1 MSLDLAFLAILALA
15 GIWAKH
21 RDRRRE
27 IEELAVERG
36 RGFLGQSKQ
45 EHSS

>member
-1 MSLDLAFLAILALA
+1 MSLDLLIILVIAVA
-15 GIWAKH
+15 GIWAKR

-36 RGFLGQSKQ
+36 RGFLGQSK
-45 EHSS
+45 